1 MTEVKV
7 GTKRPLVG
15 GPQSGLERK
24 FIAEYLLGEG
34 YLLSDLT
41 DLPGQKAQSLMKEA
55 CLYAALKL
63 AEIESRAKLRR
74 EIER

>member
-1 MTEVKV
+1 MAEVKV
-7 GTKRPLVG
+7 GLNRLLME

-24 FIAEYLLGEG
+24 FIAEYLLSKG
-34 YLLSDLT
+34 YLMSDLKNM
-41 DLPGQKAQSLMKEA
+41 PEQKAQSLMKKA

-63 AEIESRAKLRR
+63 AEIESWAKFRR